1 MSNNPWTESE
11 KQKLRFMYISSSPFE
26 DIEKALPERS
36 ANAIRLKASRLGLK
50 RPTDSTS
57 SIEQSNVL
65 HFSDRNGESEL
76 FFRCVGCGNWIK
88 GHIRN
93 DEKAST
99 FVCTECKSVC
109 RYAA

>member
-1 MSNNPWTESE
+1 MSKNSWTDSE
-11 KQKLRFMYISSSPFE
+11 KQKLRFMYVSSSPFE
-26 DIEKALPERS
+26 DIEKALPKRS

-57 SIEQSNVL
+57 SLEPSNVL
-65 HFSDRNGESEL
+65 QFSDRNGESGL

-88 GHIRN
+88 GYTEN
-93 DEKAST
+93 EEAST
-99 FVCTECKSVC
+99 LVCSECKSVC